1 MDEYTSEC
9 VYTHT
14 FKTSLFNVP
23 QHLEVVSFLFYRWV
37 VLTLRAKGKGE
48 CGVSRFYRTEVR
60 DMWYFEHGKV

>member
-1 MDEYTSEC
+1 MDEYTLEC

-48 CGVSRFYRTEVR
+48 
-60 DMWYFEHGKV
+60 